1 MIFQSKP
8 KLTLVA
14 LAALLSLLATPAM
27 ADGLSAQDIV
37 DKSLERN
44 KFGFQNAIAAIT
56 LKLVSK
62 RGSERV
68 REVEIKSIERDGLGK
83 SLVRFNAPTDVARG
97 ALFFFAKD
105 QIISYVAQSNKG
117 IKVIFLSVHSDE
129 SSHIFR

>member
-1 MIFQSKP
+1 MLRIGEAKFMFLNQP
-8 KLTLVA
+8 KYTLTVFTV
-14 LAALLSLLATPAM
+14 LLSLIAAPAM

-68 REVEIKSIERDGLGK
+68 REVEI
-83 SLVRFNAPTDVARG
+83 
-97 ALFFFAKD
+97 
-105 QIISYVAQSNKG
+105 
-117 IKVIFLSVHSDE
+117 
-129 SSHIFR
+129 